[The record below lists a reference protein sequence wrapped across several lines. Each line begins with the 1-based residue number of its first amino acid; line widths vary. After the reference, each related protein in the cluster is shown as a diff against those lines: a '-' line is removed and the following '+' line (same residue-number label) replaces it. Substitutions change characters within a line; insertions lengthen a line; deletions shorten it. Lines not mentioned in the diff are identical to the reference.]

1 MKTPPIVTL
10 TLVFG
15 LGLGLGLA
23 SPAAAEDRAAAE
35 QFFRLG
41 AEAYRGGKFDL
52 AVKNFESAYDNLKA
66 PEIAFSAAQAHRLQY
81 QADRDP
87 THLRRALELY
97 RAYLAGAPDGAKR
110 KDAEAHSERLEE
122 ALKKAEPAPA
132 APAEQKPSIWVSIA
146 IPDALVTIDGKPV
159 EPNTTVEV
167 PPGEHVVAASAEG
180 YVPEERRIKVG
191 AGQAP
196 VPFELKPRP
205 ATLTIRSQPD
215 AQITV
220 DGRPVL
226 LRGTTTEVPAGTRW
240 ITVTSRGRRP
250 VSREVK
256 LEPGKSLTLDAP
268 LVPTTQRRA
277 VPWVAAGAGVL
288 LAGSAVTAVVAIS
301 ASFSAADLRDAEVL
315 RTGQEKDYIQYRDR
329 RDTYRTVSFV
339 LGGAALVT
347 AAAAAVMYYADNPPA
362 GALLRPIEQKPDA
375 GLTPI
380 ALGGGLGLGLGYA
393 GGF

>member
-1 MKTPPIVTL
+1 MKTHPIVTL

-15 LGLGLGLA
+15 LGSGLA
-23 SPAAAEDRAAAE
+23 RPAVAEDRAAAE

-41 AEAYRGGKFDL
+41 AEAYRSGKFDL
-52 AVKNFESAYDNLKA
+52 AVKNFESAYDSLKA

-87 THLRRALELY
+87 AHLRRALELY
-97 RAYLAGAPDGAKR
+97 RAYIVGAPDGAKR
-110 KDAEAHSERLEE
+110 KDAEAHGERLEE
-122 ALKKAEPAPA
+122 ALKKVEPAPA
-132 APAEQKPSIWVSIA
+132 APVEQKPSIWVSIA
-146 IPDALVTIDGKPV
+146 LPDAQITIDGKPV
-159 EPNTTVEV
+159 EPNTTIEV

-180 YVPEERRIKVG
+180 YFSEQRRIKVG

-220 DGRPVL
+220 DGRPVF
-226 LRGTTTEVPAGTRW
+226 LRGMTTEVPAGTRW
-240 ITVTSRGRRP
+240 ITVTARGRRP
-250 VSREVK
+250 ISREVQ
-256 LEPGKSLTLDAP
+256 LEPGEPLTLDAP
-268 LVPTTQRRA
+268 LVSTTQRRA
-277 VPWVAAGAGVL
+277 VPWVLAGAGVL
-288 LAGSAVTAVVAIS
+288 LAGSAATAVVALS
-301 ASFSAADLRDAEVL
+301 ASFSAAELRDAEVL
-315 RTGQEKDYIQYRDR
+315 GADQEDDYLRYRDR
-329 RDTYRTVSFV
+329 RDRYRTVSVV

-347 AAAAAVMYYADNPPA
+347 GAVAAVMYYVDNPPA

-380 ALGGGLGLGLGYA
+380 ALGGGLGLGIGYA